1 MAHDFPETAVFN
13 EEGQI
18 ALRYKKQKPALV
30 GCNGNQY
37 YFSVMA
43 SISISYVDAED
54 ADCLL
59 GLKEGCSCG
68 SGKKNNIIYAD
79 ETHVRRWENGGG
91 R

>member
-1 MAHDFPETAVFN
+1 MSLWEGAIAN

-30 GCNGNQY
+30 SCNGESY
-37 YFSVMA
+37 YFDVRA
-43 SISISYVDAED
+43 SISISWVDEENVE
-54 ADCLL
+54 CLL

-79 ETHVRRWENGGG
+79 ETHVRRWTNRGG